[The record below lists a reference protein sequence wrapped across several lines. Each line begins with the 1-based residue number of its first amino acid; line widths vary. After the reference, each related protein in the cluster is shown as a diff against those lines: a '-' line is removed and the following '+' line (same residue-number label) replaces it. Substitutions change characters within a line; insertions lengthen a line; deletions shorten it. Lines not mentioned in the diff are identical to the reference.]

1 MTSGTH
7 SNIVYFSSL
16 LPERCPKTFRG
27 LEEVL
32 SRYGVE
38 LRFLQGTKD
47 IWVRDYMP
55 IPVFPGHLVGFTYNP
70 DYLRNDPKYRDT
82 ITDGNEV
89 ARAAGISFSSGLSGI
104 VLDGGNFIRCGGK
117 FIMTSKVFEENPWA
131 QVSYLS
137 RFLEAHL
144 CGQLVVLPWDSNE
157 TYGHADGIC
166 RMVDND
172 TVLMTNYCQLDRK
185 MAARFRNILEHNFKK
200 VRELHFDVPKL
211 DKKSWAYINW
221 LQTEEVLILPKF
233 NIPEDDQ
240 AFRQIS
246 RLMPSYKGRIEMVDT
261 SDLIRYEGC
270 LNCCSWVVEDC
281 EDLQE
286 VPVRL

>member
-1 MTSGTH
+1 
-7 SNIVYFSSL
+7 
-16 LPERCPKTFRG
+16 
-27 LEEVL
+27 
-32 SRYGVE
+32 
-38 LRFLQGTKD
+38 
-47 IWVRDYMP
+47 
-55 IPVFPGHLVGFTYNP
+55 
-70 DYLRNDPKYRDT
+70 
-82 ITDGNEV
+82 
-89 ARAAGISFSSGLSGI
+89 
-104 VLDGGNFIRCGGK
+104 
-117 FIMTSKVFEENPWA
+117 
-131 QVSYLS
+131 
-137 RFLEAHL
+137 
-144 CGQLVVLPWDSNE
+144 
-157 TYGHADGIC
+157 
-166 RMVDND
+166 MVDND

-211 DKKSWAYINW
+211 DKNSWAYINW

>member
-38 LRFLQGTKD
+38 LKFLQGTKD

-137 RFLEAHL
+137 RFL
-144 CGQLVVLPWDSNE
+144 
-157 TYGHADGIC
+157 
-166 RMVDND
+166 
-172 TVLMTNYCQLDRK
+172 
-185 MAARFRNILEHNFKK
+185 
-200 VRELHFDVPKL
+200 
-211 DKKSWAYINW
+211 
-221 LQTEEVLILPKF
+221 
-233 NIPEDDQ
+233 
-240 AFRQIS
+240 
-246 RLMPSYKGRIEMVDT
+246 
-261 SDLIRYEGC
+261 
-270 LNCCSWVVEDC
+270 
-281 EDLQE
+281 
-286 VPVRL
+286 